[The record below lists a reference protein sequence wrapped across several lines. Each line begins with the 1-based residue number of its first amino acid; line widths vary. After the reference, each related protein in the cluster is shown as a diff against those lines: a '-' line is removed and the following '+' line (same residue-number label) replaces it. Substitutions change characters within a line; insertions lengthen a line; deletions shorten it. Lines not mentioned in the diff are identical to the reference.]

1 MPLLEDLE
9 TMLALPPHV
18 VERTMDLPMED
29 KDLIHRLPLEE
40 IERILDLPPEHME
53 RELALLRPPPV
64 L

>member
-9 TMLALPPHV
+9 IILTLPADV
-18 VERTMDLPMED
+18 VERTLELPLED
-29 KDLIHRLPLEE
+29 KELLHRLPVAE
-40 IERILDLPPEHME
+40 ILRILDLPPEHME